1 MQFGLVIAVA
11 CFMLGAC
18 TLFPTGCDAD
28 LLIQI
33 SPAYTSIRVG
43 ESMPDP
49 GGP

>member
-28 LLIQI
+28 LLIQM
-33 SPAYTSIRVG
+33 SPADTSIRVG
-43 ESMPDP
+43 ESMPDA